1 MDAEAILADVTAML
15 AEVIGADYL
24 ADVEVTMDTAFS
36 GDLELESIE
45 FVALAGLMKDHY
57 RGDVDF
63 VGFLADKDVFE
74 IIGLTVGELV
84 LHIQTCLA
92 AKALPVAGPVGHG

>member
-1 MDAEAILADVTAML
+1 MDADTILADITQML

-24 ADVEVTMDTAFS
+24 LDIDVTMATAFS

-45 FVALAGLMKDHY
+45 FVALAGLLNEHY
-57 RGDVDF
+57 RGNVDF

-74 IIGLTVGELV
+74 IIGLKVGDLV
-84 LHIQTCLA
+84 THIQGCLA
-92 AKALPVAGPVGHG
+92 LQPAGQASHV